1 MEQGFIFSQKQQL
14 IFSQKQIQSLK
25 LLAMDNYELS
35 TFLQEEYNENP
46 LLDVK
51 SSDSAVSRPFSK
63 ASVTSDEAFQ
73 PEIRA
78 LDNNYLVDFIMSQ
91 IHYSEFNTLEL
102 KIMKLMILLMDDK
115 GFFPYTPE
123 DLMELY
129 HIPAESSAKCLG
141 ILQTLEPSG
150 IFQPDIAHY
159 LLYQL
164 HINGI
169 ENQSYTRL
177 ILNHLDDIASGNLR
191 TIADDLAISVPEV
204 RQMIRLVKL
213 LPPPPLT
220 GIGDSTNE
228 YIIPDII
235 VEKSENNWNISL
247 NDNWIENYSLND
259 YYIHMM
265 QISTDVLLKDYFEK
279 KYKRVHFIF
288 QQIEQRRNTIL
299 AISNSVVQRQEAFF
313 NGTAPLH
320 PMTMSDVA
328 DELNLS
334 VSTISRGIKNKYI
347 QYPNG
352 IVPLK
357 SLFSTGL
364 SQTGNEEISCSQ
376 VTLLL
381 HQLIQHENKAK
392 PFSDQA
398 LTNALIQKGI
408 HISRRT
414 VTKYRT
420 LANIPNASE
429 RKATLI

>member
-1 MEQGFIFSQKQQL
+1 
-14 IFSQKQIQSLK
+14 
-25 LLAMDNYELS
+25 
-35 TFLQEEYNENP
+35 
-46 LLDVK
+46 
-51 SSDSAVSRPFSK
+51 
-63 ASVTSDEAFQ
+63 
-73 PEIRA
+73 
-78 LDNNYLVDFIMSQ
+78 
-91 IHYSEFNTLEL
+91 
-102 KIMKLMILLMDDK
+102 
-115 GFFPYTPE
+115 
-123 DLMELY
+123 MELY

-265 QISTDVLLKDYFEK
+265 QISTDALLKDYFEK

-288 QQIEQRRNTIL
+288 QQI
-299 AISNSVVQRQEAFF
+299 
-313 NGTAPLH
+313 PLYN
-320 PMTMSDVA
+320 V
-328 DELNLS
+328 
-334 VSTISRGIKNKYI
+334 RK
-347 QYPNG
+347 
-352 IVPLK
+352 
-357 SLFSTGL
+357 LFST
-364 SQTGNEEISCSQ
+364 E
-376 VTLLL
+376 L
-381 HQLIQHENKAK
+381 H
-392 PFSDQA
+392 P
-398 LTNALIQKGI
+398 
-408 HISRRT
+408 
-414 VTKYRT
+414 Y
-420 LANIPNASE
+420 IP
-429 RKATLI
+429 